1 MKLCPQRRPIISR
14 SSQKARDTKS
24 SARSLR
30 SSTPKLRERK
40 EHVLQ
45 RAGGE
50 TGLREQ
56 LIEPAGGGG
65 AAIVQQQKAVADAG
79 GVAQLMNREDERASF
94 RVAPAEQCSHEA
106 RLTEIETIE
115 RLVEQQERL
124 RRRDRERHAEPFRL
138 AFRERFQLLLQK

>member
-1 MKLCPQRRPIISR
+1 MKLCPQERPIISR
-14 SSQKARDTKS
+14 SSQKARDAKS
-24 SARSLR
+24 SASSLR

-56 LIEPAGGGG
+56 LIEAGGGGG
-65 AAIVQQQKAVADAG
+65 AAIGQPQTEVADAG

-94 RVAPAEQCSHEA
+94 RVAPAEQRSHEA

-115 RLVEQQERL
+115 RLVGQQGRGGPSS
-124 RRRDRERHAEPFRL
+124 RQGPAE
-138 AFRERFQLLLQK
+138 